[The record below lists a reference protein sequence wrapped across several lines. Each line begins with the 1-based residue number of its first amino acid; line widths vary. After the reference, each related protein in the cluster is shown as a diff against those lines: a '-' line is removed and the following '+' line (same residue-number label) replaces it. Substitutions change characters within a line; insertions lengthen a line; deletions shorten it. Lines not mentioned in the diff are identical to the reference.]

1 MLIILVLGRLEQ
13 GDFYILGYTGLSQA
27 SISYYMRS
35 HPNVKKRRKKGG
47 RGGSSSK
54 TKTKTIRNERN
65 PSLCMGDREL
75 TVVHSL
81 VI

>member
-27 SISYYMRS
+27 NISYCMRS

-54 TKTKTIRNERN
+54 TKTIRNERN

-75 TVVHSL
+75 TVVH
-81 VI
+81 